1 MVKRIEDAA
10 VTPLGLAVLAELNRR
25 GYSLDNPPPDDVFDA
40 VAAELRE
47 RPVAEQELARVV
59 RRFGGS

>member
-1 MVKRIEDAA
+1 MRGGTCVAAAAA
-10 VTPLGLAVLAELNRR
+10 VTPLGLAVLAELK
-25 GYSLDNPPPDDVFDA
+25 
-40 VAAELRE
+40 E